1 MNWTDKKGY
10 VIWIT
15 GLSGAGKT
23 TLANSI
29 YQKILKKNIKSILLD
44 GDQLRQIFH
53 TEQKYDRE
61 SRLKLAY
68 AYNRLCKTLS
78 DQGFFVIISTISL
91 FSEVHKL
98 NRNEITNYYEVFLD
112 IPLSELIRRD
122 SKDLYK
128 NYYDGKTFGIAG
140 LDLKVDYPKNP
151 DFLID
156 FDIQK
161 KDQNI
166 ADQII
171 LNILNKK
178 NEI

>member
-1 MNWTDKKGY
+1 M
-10 VIWIT
+10 
-15 GLSGAGKT
+15 
-23 TLANSI
+23 
-29 YQKILKKNIKSILLD
+29 
-44 GDQLRQIFH
+44 
-53 TEQKYDRE
+53 
-61 SRLKLAY
+61 
-68 AYNRLCKTLS
+68 
-78 DQGFFVIISTISL
+78 
-91 FSEVHKL
+91 

-112 IPLSELIRRD
+112 IPLSELKRRD

-128 NYYDGKTFGIAG
+128 NYYDGKIFGIAG

-178 NEI
+178 K